1 MLSTKHGGTVK
12 GEGSLVPTPF
22 PPISDSLGHTQLID
36 KDPGVK
42 TARGK
47 DFFSLT

>member
-1 MLSTKHGGTVK
+1 MFSTKHGGTVK
-12 GEGSLVPTPF
+12 GEGSLVPTPC

-47 DFFSLT
+47 GLFY